1 MKTLISL
8 LLAAL
13 SIVLTTPASADAR
26 RCAAFAN
33 DLQLGQTLIFAED
46 EKEKKKKKG
55 EETEEEPDC
64 E

>member
-13 SIVLTTPASADAR
+13 SIALTTTVSADAR
-26 RCAAFAN
+26 RCSAFAN
-33 DLQLGQTLIFAED
+33 DLQLGPTLIFAED
-46 EKEKKKKKG
+46 EKEKKKNKG

>member
-1 MKTLISL
+1 MKALISL

-13 SIVLTTPASADAR
+13 SVALTTPASADAR
-26 RCAAFAN
+26 RCSAFAY